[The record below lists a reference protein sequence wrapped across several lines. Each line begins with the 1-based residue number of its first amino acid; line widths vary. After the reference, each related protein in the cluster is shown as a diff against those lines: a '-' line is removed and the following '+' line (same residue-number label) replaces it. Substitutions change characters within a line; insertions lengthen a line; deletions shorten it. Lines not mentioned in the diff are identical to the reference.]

1 MNNPKIPQTKY
12 PLHELVT
19 NRWSARSFNSQPIAE
34 DTLHGIFEAASWTAS
49 SMNEQPWMYI
59 YAHRDEETFAQFVSC
74 LLPGNEPWA
83 KNAAVLILSVARTSF
98 VSNGKPNRHAMY
110 DTGAANATLMLQA
123 TSHGILG
130 HQMGG
135 FDPLKTREVFQLPDE
150 VEPTVFIALGY
161 PGLPEDLEEPFKTRE
176 QTPRSRKPLA
186 EFVSKKLPDLSF
198 SKS

>member
-19 NRWSARSFNSQPIAE
+19 NRWSARSFNSQPISE
-34 DTLHGIFEAASWTAS
+34 DILHGIFEAASWTAS
-49 SMNEQPWMYI
+49 SMNEQPWRYI
-59 YAHRDEETFAQFVSC
+59 YAHRDEEAFAQFVSC

-83 KNAAVLILSVARTSF
+83 KNAAVLILSVARTRF
-98 VSNGKPNRHAMY
+98 VSNDKTNRHALY

-135 FDPLKTREVFQLPDE
+135 FDPTKTREVFELPDD
-150 VEPTVFIALGY
+150 VEPAVFIALGY
-161 PGLPEDLEEPFKTRE
+161 PGSPEELEEPFKTRE

-186 EFVSKKLPDLSF
+186 EFVSKKLPDMSF